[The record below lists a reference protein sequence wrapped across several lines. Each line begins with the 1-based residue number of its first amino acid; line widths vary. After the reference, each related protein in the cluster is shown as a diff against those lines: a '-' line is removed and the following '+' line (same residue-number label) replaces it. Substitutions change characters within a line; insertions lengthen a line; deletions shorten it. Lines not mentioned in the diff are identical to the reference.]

1 MPDDAAATQLQE
13 IAEKVLACESALT
26 EEAGAKGLP
35 AFQACDKLRIQ
46 LCKVFGV
53 GGFRPLLLRAVTL
66 AGAKCNW
73 LRQLQVTADG
83 VLDGFTDL
91 KPKIDRAT
99 LAEGEIV
106 LIAEL
111 LGLLVTFIGPA
122 LTLSLVQDTWP
133 PLEDWKL
140 EKGTL

>member
-1 MPDDAAATQLQE
+1 MPDGSATQMQKL
-13 IAEKVLACESALT
+13 AEKVLACEAALI
-26 EEAGAKGLP
+26 EEAGAKGAP

-53 GGFRPLLLRAVTL
+53 GGFRLLLLRAVAL

-73 LRQLQVTADG
+73 LPQLQVTAEG
-83 VLDGFTDL
+83 VLDGFADL
-91 KPKIDRAT
+91 KPALDRAALT
-99 LAEGEIV
+99 KGEIV

-133 PLEDWKL
+133 PLEDLKL
-140 EKGTL
+140 ENGTL

>member
-1 MPDDAAATQLQE
+1 MPLDTQTQLQRL
-13 IAEKVLACESALT
+13 AERVLACESALI
-26 EEAGAKGLP
+26 EGAGGKVSP
-35 AFQACDKLRIQ
+35 AFQACDKLRLP

-53 GGFRPLLLRAVTL
+53 GGFRPLLLRAIAL
-66 AGAKCNW
+66 AGSKCTW

-83 VLDGFTDL
+83 VLDGLSDL
-91 KPKIDRAT
+91 EPKLDRET
-99 LAEGEIV
+99 LAKGEI
-106 LIAEL
+106 LLMTEL

-122 LTLSLVQDTWP
+122 LTLRLVQDIWP